1 LLATVQRL
9 HGESSAVRVIVLY
22 EREFAHQ
29 LERLLARF
37 SVHATL
43 TYPVDEH
50 LLESALSD
58 SERSDT
64 A

>member
-1 LLATVQRL
+1 
-9 HGESSAVRVIVLY
+9 VRVIVLY